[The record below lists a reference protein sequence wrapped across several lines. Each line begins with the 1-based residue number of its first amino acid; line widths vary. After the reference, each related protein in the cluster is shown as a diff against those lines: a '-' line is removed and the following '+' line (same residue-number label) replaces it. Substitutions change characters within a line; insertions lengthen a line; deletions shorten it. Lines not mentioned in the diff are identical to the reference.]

1 MVTIECLQRLMN
13 MINKHWKIVAGLIA
27 TFLLIVVGLPILL
40 TRTWGPECLK
50 FTESTG
56 WIGDTLGGI
65 TAPFI
70 GLLNVALLIWTLWKQ
85 IDFNDNQLKA
95 QKEEQFKAVFFQ
107 MLQTQR
113 ELLHEVRGSF
123 LSRNMKGDV
132 EDGKVAGIDFFLN
145 AGMELATLFQV
156 FEGQVASNS
165 LIDQNVR
172 NRYAVK
178 DTDII
183 AYSRADNAGKM
194 RIVYEKFFA
203 RHLEMGNYFRHL
215 YHILK
220 FISTEKENALKDE
233 TDEKEKKAIEKW
245 YKSYADLLQ
254 ATLSVEELRMAYYNC
269 SSFDNAKK
277 LCKEFQFVENL
288 TKKNLIRP
296 DKDVMEGF
304 KIKED
309 Y

>member
-1 MVTIECLQRLMN
+1 
-13 MINKHWKIVAGLIA
+13 MINKHWKIVALLIA

-40 TRTWGPECLK
+40 TRSWGPDCLK
-50 FTESTG
+50 FSDSTG

-70 GLLNVALLIWTLWKQ
+70 GFVNVVLLVWTLWKQ
-85 IDFNDNQLKA
+85 IDFNEKQLKV
-95 QKEEQFKAVFFQ
+95 QKEEQFKAAFFQ
-107 MLQTQR
+107 MVQTQR
-113 ELLHEVRGSF
+113 ELLHEVKGSF
-123 LSRNMKGDV
+123 MSRNMKGDV
-132 EDGKVAGIDFFLN
+132 EDGKVAGIDFFRN

-156 FEGQVASNS
+156 FEGQVANND
-165 LIDQNVR
+165 LMDQNVR
-172 NRYAVK
+172 IRYNVR
-178 DTDII
+178 DTDIA
-183 AYSRADNAGKM
+183 AYASADNAGQIK
-194 RIVYEKFFA
+194 IAYEKFFA

-220 FISTEKENALKDE
+220 FISI
-233 TDEKEKKAIEKW
+233 EKKEAIEAAGKDADKEAIGKW

-254 ATLSVEELRMAYYNC
+254 ATLSVEELRMAYYN
-269 SSFDNAKK
+269 SAAFDNAKAVF
-277 LCKEFQFVENL
+277 LEFQFVENL

-304 KIKED
+304 VIKKD

>member
-1 MVTIECLQRLMN
+1 MFAALFLM
-13 MINKHWKIVAGLIA
+13 
-27 TFLLIVVGLPILL
+27 IVVIIPCLL

-85 IDFNDNQLKA
+85 IDFNDNQLKT

-178 DTDII
+178 KDTDIT
-183 AYSRADNAGKM
+183 AYSRADNAGQMK
-194 RIVYEKFFA
+194 IVYEKFFA

-220 FISTEKENALKDE
+220 FISTEKKEAMEAAKNE
-233 TDEKEKKAIEKW
+233 VEKIDVAKW

-269 SSFDNAKK
+269 AAFDNAKDVF
-277 LCKEFQFVENL
+277 LEFQFVENL

-296 DKDVMEGF
+296 NKDVMEGF
-304 KIKED
+304 EIKED